1 MPPPPGFTKDLHYD
15 LVYGKYAFIR
25 SVSLSGASQGCY
37 PALVSSLTKALHS
50 GKIGYI
56 RTRTSTPCHPTD
68 SNSTNPINSTTSEP
82 VWYMW
87 NTHSATPIAF
97 PPEVARSINI
107 FLLDAYA
114 YQGQKHVLYNVFYED
129 RPIGTF
135 GYKVG
140 GALPLQYYDL
150 EATPGKV
157 VKDSRWLN
165 AMVGFPDR
173 VTLRDWKV
181 GRDMNGDGS
190 GKPNSKD
197 ESVLTCYRI
206 NVDTGRAANVTINP
220 LVPIQNPRFQAGNR
234 ESAYAI
240 PNVKGYEAI
249 MVGWG
254 KEEGEK
260 MASSQFVRG
269 LVASMAENRFSNVE
283 YQCGNMFVEVTA
295 LAYEM
300 LH

>member
-1 MPPPPGFTKDLHYD
+1 MKSFFTSALLLVSTAALISAQSPRQMPPPPGFTKDQHYD
-15 LVYGKYAFIR
+15 LVYGKYALIR

-56 RTRTSTPCHPTD
+56 P
-68 SNSTNPINSTTSEP
+68 
-82 VWYMW
+82 
-87 NTHSATPIAF
+87 F

-114 YQGQKHVLYNVFYED
+114 YQGQKHVLYNVFYKD
-129 RPIGTF
+129 RPVGTF

-157 VKDSRWLN
+157 VKDSRWVN
-165 AMVGFPDR
+165 AMVGFPDM

-197 ESVLTCYRI
+197 ELVLTCYRI
-206 NVDTGRAANVTINP
+206 NVDTGRAANITINP
-220 LVPIQNPRFQAGNR
+220 LVPIQNPQFQAGNR
-234 ESAYAI
+234 ESAYAF
-240 PNVKGYEAI
+240 PNRQRNLLE
-249 MVGWG
+249 
-254 KEEGEK
+254 
-260 MASSQFVRG
+260 QQQD
-269 LVASMAENRFSNVE
+269 RFSL
-283 YQCGNMFVEVTA
+283 NMQQTR
-295 LAYEM
+295 
-300 LH
+300 